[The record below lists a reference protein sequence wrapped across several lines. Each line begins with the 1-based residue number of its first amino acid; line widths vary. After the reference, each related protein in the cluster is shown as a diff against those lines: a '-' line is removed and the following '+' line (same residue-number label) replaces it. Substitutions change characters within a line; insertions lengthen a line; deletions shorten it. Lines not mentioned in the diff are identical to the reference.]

1 MRQHGA
7 RASFTMRARLRAAHR
22 KSLAAVTTRP
32 DRRSARRSA
41 RRLALVALALAG
53 TVLAGAAHA
62 FELQTLD
69 AELTRIADHVGG
81 GRWSLVQLWTTDCVP
96 CEAQKPM
103 LKAFHA
109 AHADGDA
116 RVLGVALDGPGAID
130 EIRAIDARHGA
141 PYTTLVAFDDV
152 FAEQFEALAGR
163 AFRATPT
170 YLLYAPDG
178 AFAGA
183 HVGPISPEALEAI
196 VAR

>member
-1 MRQHGA
+1 MK
-7 RASFTMRARLRAAHR
+7 LRIAAVR
-22 KSLAAVTTRP
+22 SLA
-32 DRRSARRSA
+32 
-41 RRLALVALALAG
+41 VATLALAAA
-53 TVLAGAAHA
+53 VAPAAHG

-69 AELTRIADHVGG
+69 ADRTRVADHTGG

-109 AHADGDA
+109 AHADVDA
-116 RVLGVALDGPGAID
+116 RVIGIALDGPKAID
-130 EIRAIDARHGA
+130 EIRAVDARHGGA
-141 PYTTLVAFDDV
+141 YPTLVAFDDV

-163 AFRATPT
+163 PFRATPT

-183 HVGPISPEALEAI
+183 HVGPISAEALEGI
-196 VAR
+196 VAGGR